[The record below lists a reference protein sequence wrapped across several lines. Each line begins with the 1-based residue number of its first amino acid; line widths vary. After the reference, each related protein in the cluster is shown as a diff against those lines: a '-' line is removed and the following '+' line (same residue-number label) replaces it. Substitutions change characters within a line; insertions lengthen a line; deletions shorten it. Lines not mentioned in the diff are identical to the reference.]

1 MECYGGKHNSM
12 GRMIRMKYLGMIALS
27 VIVGASLSTGVLAD
41 DGQGHKGTKHEFFKK
56 ADANGDG
63 KLSLDEF
70 KTICTKGDA
79 EAKFVAAD
87 TDKDGFLTPA
97 ELKAARGKHAKDDA
111 ACPATP
117 TPAVTAPAAPAPVVP
132 VK

>member
-1 MECYGGKHNSM
+1 
-12 GRMIRMKYLGMIALS
+12 MKYLGMIALS
-27 VIVGASLSTGVLAD
+27 VSLGASLSTGALAD
-41 DGQGHKGTKHEFFKK
+41 DGQGHKGAKHELFKK

-79 EAKFVAAD
+79 EAKFAAAD

-97 ELKAARGKHAKDDA
+97 ELKAAHGKHAKDDA

-117 TPAVTAPAAPAPVVP
+117 APAAPVPVVP